1 MYSLILILTLI
12 IVSGLIASIGDY
24 IGLKIGK
31 KRVSI
36 FGLRPHYTAIFI
48 TIITGI
54 LIAIIT
60 ITVLTITSQDVRT
73 ALFGMEELKNQLSYL
88 SKEVESR
95 NIQLSSLQGELKQKS
110 NQLQEIEEQFQQ
122 LSQEIQ
128 DKTVQ
133 LTDLLSVREELIK
146 EKDRLTKEVEELNK
160 TIKALYTGITL
171 MREGEVIFEPDEQ
184 ITFTVIQGGKPK
196 EEITKELI
204 KFLNDSSSVALSK
217 GAKLDE
223 RTNQVF
229 IIAQQ
234 NYDNIVENIHH
245 SDNNKYWVVR
255 LLSAI
260 NILKGEPVLAYFS
273 LLENKL
279 IFQKNEVIITEEITR
294 SGVSEEVEKS
304 LISLLR
310 KVNLLAVE
318 KGIIP
323 EPKTNFVGYVS
334 AVNLYDIVKKIE
346 ESNSPMHVS
355 IISIND
361 TWSTSPLRVRIEAEP
376 VS

>member
-24 IGLKIGK
+24 VGLKIGK

-54 LIAIIT
+54 LIAILT

-73 ALFGMEELKNQLSYL
+73 ALFGMEELKEQLSSL
-88 SKEVESR
+88 SKEVENR
-95 NIQLSSLQGELKQKS
+95 NIQLSSLQEELKQKS
-110 NQLQEIEEQFQQ
+110 NQLQEIEEKFQQ

-133 LTDLLSVREELIK
+133 LTDLLSVREDLIK
-146 EKDRLTKEVEELNK
+146 EKEKLTKEIEELNN
-160 TIKALYTGITL
+160 TIKALYTGITW
-171 MREGEVIFEPDEQ
+171 MREGEVIFGPDEQ
-184 ITFTVIQGGKPK
+184 IAFTVIQGGKTV
-196 EEITKELI
+196 EEINEELI
-204 KFLNDSSSVALSK
+204 KFLNESSELALSM
-217 GAKLDE
+217 GAKIDE
-223 RTNQVF
+223 RTEQVF
-229 IIAQQ
+229 VISQQ
-234 NYDNIVENIHH
+234 NFDSIVENIHN
-245 SDNNKYWVVR
+245 SENSKSWVVR

-260 NILKGEPVLAYFS
+260 NILKGEPVLAYFT
-273 LLENKL
+273 LLENRL
-279 IFQKNEVIITEEITR
+279 IFQENEVIITEEITSSEV
-294 SGVSEEVEKS
+294 SGEVEKS

-323 EPKTNFVGYVS
+323 EPKTSFVGYVS
-334 AVNLYDIVKKIE
+334 AANLYNVVKKIE
-346 ESNSPMHVS
+346 ESTSPMLVS
-355 IISIND
+355 IISLND
-361 TWSTSPLRVRIEAEP
+361 TWSTGPLRVRIEAEP